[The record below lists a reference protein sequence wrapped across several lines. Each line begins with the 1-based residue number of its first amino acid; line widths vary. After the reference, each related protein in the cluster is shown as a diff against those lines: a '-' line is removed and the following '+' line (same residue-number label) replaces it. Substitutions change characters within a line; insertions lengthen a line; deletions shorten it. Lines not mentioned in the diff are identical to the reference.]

1 MKSLADGRKRILKLG
16 DLQDKK
22 RRTRNKKLIFY
33 LSIVAG
39 FCFVVITYD
48 VVSHATVGTMLPQ
61 DIQEQY
67 VAIEGLLQNG
77 FIQKLN
83 VRSTACWVDDKEW
96 NKLGYPAR
104 FELTL
109 AIGDYCAYKNRTIIP
124 LIIIKSSKTE
134 TLLAQISESVFEVK

>member
-1 MKSLADGRKRILKLG
+1 MKSITEDRKRILKLG
-16 DLQDKK
+16 DLRDKK
-22 RRTRNKKLIFY
+22 RRTRNKKIIFY

-39 FCFVVITYD
+39 FCFIIVSYD
-48 VVSHATVGTMLPQ
+48 IVSHATVGTMLPL

-83 VRSTACWVDDKEW
+83 VRSTECWVDEKEW
-96 NKLGYPAR
+96 NKLQYPAR

-124 LIIIKSSKTE
+124 LIIIKSGKTE
-134 TLLAQISESVFEVK
+134 ALLAQISESVFEVK